1 MALPNPIP
9 AVQGSRLVLGPG
21 LWEDTFLIVPGTSDY
36 VTGGY
41 VISAL
46 ALRSLSTNGIMC
58 AWISGQNS
66 TAAGYVPQVT
76 LALAQMGAVSTGAGF
91 EGYSQLKF
99 QVFNSPA
106 AAGIA
111 PLTEAAAGFNFAGAI
126 WLLTVRGQ

>member
-9 AVQGSRLVLGPG
+9 AVQGAHITLGPA

-41 VISAL
+41 VIKAIQFRL
-46 ALRSLSTNGIMC
+46 LSTYGIMS
-58 AWISGQNS
+58 AWVSGQNS

-91 EGYSQLKF
+91 EGYAQLNF
-99 QVFNSPA
+99 QVFVTGTASGDVLNEASSGA
-106 AAGIA
+106 N
-111 PLTEAAAGFNFAGAI
+111 LTGCV